1 MMTSFWM
8 LSRLLKIRTV
18 LVRFDYSADSS
29 KTRITTGCDRL
40 QNFAYPIALLT
51 ALVRH
56 TKVGQTAARVL
67 GSTVAPI
74 ILVEDPFRRELN
86 GNLKCRHSSR
96 LETL

>member
-56 TKVGQTAARVL
+56 TKVGQTAARIL
-67 GSTVAPI
+67 GSTMRT
-74 ILVEDPFRRELN
+74 DYFSRRPL
-86 GNLKCRHSSR
+86 SS
-96 LETL
+96 